1 MGFKQEPRK
10 KGVITRKI
18 AETQEKSARGIQGTH
33 IAAARKLIR

>member
-18 AETQEKSARGIQGTH
+18 AETQEKMQGGFKELTLQLL
-33 IAAARKLIR
+33 AS